1 VSGHTIQWVTAS
13 PLWPDVVQ
21 SEPAA
26 VETRA
31 RMRRPALLR
40 FASDSFM
47 DDLVALLDAHPDNLA
62 ELEARHESFRPP
74 PPGEGPDWEPA
85 AERLKLYQAV
95 HGRFYMIAA
104 TLTCRAPGLP
114 EHPADSA
121 RGETVSFVLRRNQ
134 DGGEWAW
141 LSRPAGGTP
150 KWAPV
155 PAGREAALATGEDQL
170 PLFPLN
176 YDHAG
181 RHRRLYVGLVPTS
194 SRETFAA
201 AGPLSPLQPEPV
213 PEGQT
218 SDPRRLALEATVL
231 VPMREMPKDPHP
243 PTKLTGTQLKD
254 ATDRVAEKRREMS
267 QMALAELIGLLRG
280 TIPEVF
286 NAITMAGA
294 PLPTGGAKTLY
305 DRFGTER
312 AGPAG
317 HPTWRQALKTAWEEH
332 LAIAGEE
339 PGRAVTLRADLSLS
353 TLSAAALGEL
363 FANAL
368 PPLASPAGAAGA
380 SAATGPPV
388 PPEVPKLDARGEA
401 VYVLRCVYRRPECG
415 PLQPDV
421 VSDPT
426 REFTIAPFYDL
437 DAPVRPLMISLPIDT
452 SLKDLRRFRKGVSFL
467 ISDQLRKQ
475 MSRASSLKDAMDG
488 NVASG
493 EQFSLGLICSFSIPI
508 ITIVALILMLMI
520 VSLLNFVF
528 GWMPYLRI
536 CFPIGLKGKE

>member
-1 VSGHTIQWVTAS
+1 VSEHTIQWVTAS
-13 PLWPDVVQ
+13 PLWPDVLQ
-21 SEPAA
+21 GEPAEP
-26 VETRA
+26 ETRA

-47 DDLVALLDAHPDNLA
+47 DDVAAVLDDDPGKLG

-74 PPGEGPDWEPA
+74 PPGEAPDWKPA
-85 AERLKLYQAV
+85 AGPLKLYQAV
-95 HGRFYMIAA
+95 HGRFYLVAA
-104 TLTCRAPGLP
+104 TLACRVPGLP
-114 EHPADSA
+114 EHPADPA
-121 RGETVSFVLRRNQ
+121 RRETVSFVLRRKQ
-134 DGGEWAW
+134 DGAEWAW
-141 LSRPAGGTP
+141 SSGATAGASAWALVP
-150 KWAPV
+150 K
-155 PAGREAALATGEDQL
+155 GQEAALATGEDQL

-181 RHRRLYVGLVPTS
+181 RHRRLYVGLIPTS

-201 AGPLSPLQPEPV
+201 AGPLSPLQPETP
-213 PEGQT
+213 PPGKT

-243 PTKLTGTQLKD
+243 PTTLTGD
-254 ATDRVAEKRREMS
+254 ALNDAKARVAEKRREMS
-267 QMALAELIGLLRG
+267 QLALAELIGLLRG
-280 TIPEVF
+280 AIPALFDTITKPG
-286 NAITMAGA
+286 AARPGGDAGI
-294 PLPTGGAKTLY
+294 LY
-305 DRFGTER
+305 DRLEAER
-312 AGPAG
+312 AGPVG
-317 HPTWRQALKTAWEEH
+317 YPTWRQALKTAWDEH
-332 LAIAGEE
+332 LAIAGED
-339 PGRAVTLRADLSLS
+339 PGKAVTLVADLSQS
-353 TLSAAALGEL
+353 TLSADALDDL
-363 FANAL
+363 FAKAL
-368 PPLASPAGAAGA
+368 PPLASAAGAAGA
-380 SAATGPPV
+380 AAATGTPA

-426 REFTIAPFYDL
+426 RAFTIAPFYDF
-437 DAPVRPLMISLPIDT
+437 DAPVRPVMISLPIDT
-452 SLKDLRRFRKGVSFL
+452 SLKDLRRFRKSVSFL

-493 EQFSLGLICSFSIPI
+493 EQFSLGVVCSFSIPI
-508 ITIVALILMLMI
+508 ITIVALILMMMI

-528 GWMPYLRI
+528 GWLPYLRI